1 MIRNVNTYAL
11 IGFLLVAGAEIL
23 AISGVLLQYKYKDN
37 GKYTPSKARKNNIL
51 VTVWCVTVFGM
62 IVLGVIFALLS

>member
-37 GKYTPSKARKNNIL
+37 GENTRHQRLEKIIY
-51 VTVWCVTVFGM
+51 
-62 IVLGVIFALLS
+62 